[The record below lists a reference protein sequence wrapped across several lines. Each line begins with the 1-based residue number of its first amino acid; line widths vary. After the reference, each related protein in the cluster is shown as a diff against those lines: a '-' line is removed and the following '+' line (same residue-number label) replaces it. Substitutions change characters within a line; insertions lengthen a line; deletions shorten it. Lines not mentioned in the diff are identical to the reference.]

1 MELKMALHLNHSV
14 RKVLA
19 DFADKNFHR
28 GSATRKSLD
37 FISSI
42 VQSSINSALFNNI
55 WHTQNISSQGCLLFR
70 KKFSCH
76 LYTSNS
82 ATNLTPSSSTLH
94 CQRRTGTGWLCD
106 GESPFPGLYHSE
118 SSRRT
123 LRGCVLRF
131 ALLTLQHKP
140 RELLELGLLSHT
152 KYSIQK
158 LSRK

>member
-1 MELKMALHLNHSV
+1 MELKMALHLNLSV

-28 GSATRKSLD
+28 GRATRKSLD

-55 WHTQNISSQGCLLFR
+55 WHTQHISSQGCLENIFLVTYTPATLLRISHLPPPLFTVSAGLGLDGCATVNPR
-70 KKFSCH
+70 SPASITANPREV
-76 LYTSNS
+76 LY
-82 ATNLTPSSSTLH
+82 AAV
-94 CQRRTGTGWLCD
+94 CWD
-106 GESPFPGLYHSE
+106 
-118 SSRRT
+118 
-123 LRGCVLRF
+123 
-131 ALLTLQHKP
+131 LLFWHQHKP